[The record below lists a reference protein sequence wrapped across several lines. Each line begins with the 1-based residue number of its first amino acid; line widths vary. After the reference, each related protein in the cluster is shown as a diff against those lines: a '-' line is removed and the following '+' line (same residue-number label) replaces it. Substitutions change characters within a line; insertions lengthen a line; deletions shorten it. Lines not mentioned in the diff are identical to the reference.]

1 MAEQTNKLGHRIG
14 ARGGRTRLA
23 ILDATRRLL
32 TQRRFSE
39 VRVADL
45 AAEAGVSPSNF
56 YTYFKSVEEPVLA
69 LSEQI
74 AVEGD
79 RLARHLQ
86 TDWTGERALEGARAL
101 VSDMIAL
108 WRDHGPVL
116 RIEHMLADQGD
127 EAFAECRI
135 RRLRRLHLALERRI
149 AQAQSSGLLPEALSA
164 RLASYEVA
172 SLVEG
177 VAAGI
182 DLLRRADDDE
192 AIVET
197 TALIVVRLTTG
208 R

>member
-1 MAEQTNKLGHRIG
+1 MFEKTNKLGHRIG
-14 ARGGRTRLA
+14 ARGGRTRQA
-23 ILDATRRLL
+23 ITEATRRLL
-32 TQRRFSE
+32 TRQRFSE
-39 VRVADL
+39 IRVADL

-69 LSEQI
+69 LSEQV

-86 TDWTGERALEGARAL
+86 SDWSGDRAIEGARAL
-101 VSDMIAL
+101 VADMIEL
-108 WRDHGPVL
+108 WREHGPVL
-116 RIEHMLADQGD
+116 RIEHMLADEGD
-127 EAFAECRI
+127 EAFGECRI

-149 AQAQSSGLLPEALSA
+149 AQAQSSGALPEAMSA
-164 RLASYEVA
+164 RLASYEIA

-177 VAAGI
+177 VAAGMG
-182 DLLRRADDDE
+182 LLRRADDDA